1 MSFVFLTPW
10 GAVVGV
16 VVLVPLV
23 AVLLVRRRA
32 RQVRHSLALVEPS
45 RRGLVVALIALIA
58 VATLLA
64 LAAAQPVI
72 EQTTTMRVRTDAE
85 AFVVLDISRS
95 MLARRGPEAPMR
107 IERAKSAA
115 AVLRSALSGVPVG
128 IASLTDRV
136 LPHLFPS
143 ADERA
148 FETTL
153 AQSLGIERPPPRSA
167 LATSATRLE
176 SLANIRTQRYFSPS
190 ARKRLLLV
198 LTDGETQ
205 PVSRA
210 RLRSLFRRRPVIDVI
225 FVQFWHADES
235 VFSGGTPEIG
245 YRPDPSSSTV
255 LAGVAAAVS
264 GSVYSEGDVDAAA
277 RKARDLIGSGRTAVR
292 GERSR
297 RVALASYLVAAAL
310 APLVLLLARRDR

>member
-1 MSFVFLTPW
+1 M
-10 GAVVGV
+10 
-16 VVLVPLV
+16 
-23 AVLLVRRRA
+23 
-32 RQVRHSLALVEPS
+32 ALVEPS